1 MSEEER
7 GVFYMKNDNRR
18 TRENR
23 RSSGA
28 VLVLILSALFVA
40 LSIVLGKQLSFTAGP
55 FRISFENLTILM
67 AGIFIGPLAG
77 AIAGGCADLIGCL
90 LVGYSINPIVTAGA
104 ASVGLISGLVWRG
117 LPHTGPKLRLAAAVG
132 LAHVTG
138 SMIIKSAG
146 LYLYYGYPPALLL
159 LRIPLYLVIGT
170 LEGYIIYLLLR
181 NKEISRQLERIRNQ

>member
-1 MSEEER
+1 
-7 GVFYMKNDNRR
+7 MKNDNRR

-77 AIAGGCADLIGCL
+77 AITGGCADLIGCL

-117 LPHTGPKLRLAAAVG
+117 LPHTGPKLRLAASVG